1 MKYEEIK
8 EIVKKVVSLPK
19 ADVLFLDEI
28 MDETQK
34 ALGQDFANDF
44 FYTGEIW
51 IDHETGEECPITK
64 PTSRLLEMAILEIA
78 ESKGYVRGNEDYF
91 GFNPEQDF
99 SNILLSKKRAAK
111 KPYIKWPKGKFTEI
125 PNGVER
131 EQLIATIIE
140 GIDVEIPVNVK
151 KLEAQIREA
160 MLQKTGYLYT
170 WNVLHGWEVLISPY
184 TQRVFLMKVIM
195 YAAEWTLYRRTGLK
209 EIPTTDPYCTIVVD

>member
-1 MKYEEIK
+1 MTYEELKTMI
-8 EIVKKVVSLPK
+8 KKVVNLPK
-19 ADVLFLDEI
+19 TDIILLSDVAKATRKTLEQQGFNDEHI
-28 MDETQK
+28 KSSDMEFVDGYWYPKTYSIAAIVETSIIEVAK
-34 ALGQDFANDF
+34 
-44 FYTGEIW
+44 E
-51 IDHETGEECPITK
+51 
-64 PTSRLLEMAILEIA
+64 R
-78 ESKGYVRGNEDYF
+78 GYVRGYED
-91 GFNPEQDF
+91 GSNPERDF

-170 WNVLHGWEVLISPY
+170 WNVLHGWEVLISQE
-184 TQRVFLMKVIM
+184 TQRVYPLETIAC
-195 YAAEWTLYRRTGLK
+195 AATWRILRRTGLK
-209 EIPTTDPYCTIVVD
+209 EVPTTDPRMTIIL